1 MKYLTKIKDTEIVV
15 EIERVD
21 DHFQV
26 QIDGDSYH
34 AEMFQLDGA
43 ESYLFRINNE
53 PHQIEI
59 TKKDHQYSVSYRGDN
74 YLCHIEDERLA
85 RLRSSIKGSE
95 QSQTEHVVSTPMPGL
110 IVEINVA
117 VGQEVR
123 KGESLLTI
131 EAMKMENEISAPEDA
146 VVTEINVAEKQAV
159 EMGQEL
165 LVLEYIE

>member
-15 EIERVD
+15 DIDRID

-26 QIDGDSYH
+26 QIDDETYL
-34 AEMFQLDGA
+34 AEMVQLDGTD
-43 ESYLFRINNE
+43 SYLFRINNE
-53 PHQIEI
+53 PYQIEI
-59 TKKDHQYSVSYRGDN
+59 SKKDHQYSVSFQGDN

-85 RLRSSIKGSE
+85 RLRSSIKASE
-95 QSQTEHVVSTPMPGL
+95 KEHSEHIVNTPMPGL

-117 VGQEVR
+117 VGQKVT
-123 KGESLLTI
+123 KGENLLTI
-131 EAMKMENEISAPEDA
+131 EAMKMENEITAPGDA
-146 VVTEINVAEKQAV
+146 IVTKINVAEEQAV